1 MQKRYLTGEKNCCM
15 FYMKTM
21 LTSVA
26 FRKHPCKM
34 VNLFKIRRHQ
44 VFRSDRKE
52 RKKGGVMT
60 LVRNNINVSETKQ
73 YMEEAEYL
81 ELKVTIRESSL
92 NIVNCYC
99 SNDKKLSLDTI
110 QISDSNSL
118 MVGYFNSQSQ
128 SLGYNTLDQ
137 R

>member
-1 MQKRYLTGEKNCCM
+1 VTEK
-15 FYMKTM
+15 KE
-21 LTSVA
+21 
-26 FRKHPCKM
+26 RK
-34 VNLFKIRRHQ
+34 
-44 VFRSDRKE
+44 KE

-81 ELKVTIRESSL
+81 EFKVTIRESSL

-110 QISDSNSL
+110 QISYSNSL